1 MREDIIILPVKEKK
15 RAAKGKGRPRYSK
28 GLFWDIWIPGLDYEQ
43 ERCFVV
49 ERVFKYGAESDV
61 RRLFAYYGF
70 EEVRK
75 EVTNIACMDRKL
87 LNYLSVI
94 FKIPQRRFRCYKKS
108 RSQSAF
114 LNF

>member
-1 MREDIIILPVKEKK
+1 MREDIVILPVKEKQ
-15 RAAKGKGRPRYSK
+15 RAVKGKGRPRYSK
-28 GLFWDIWIPGLDYEQ
+28 GLLGDVWVPALDYEN
-43 ERCFVV
+43 ERRFVI

-61 RRLFAYYGF
+61 KKLFAYYGF
-70 EEVRK
+70 EKVREEVI
-75 EVTNIACMDRKL
+75 NIGCMDRKL

-94 FKIPQRRFRCYKKS
+94 FEIPQRRFRCYKKS